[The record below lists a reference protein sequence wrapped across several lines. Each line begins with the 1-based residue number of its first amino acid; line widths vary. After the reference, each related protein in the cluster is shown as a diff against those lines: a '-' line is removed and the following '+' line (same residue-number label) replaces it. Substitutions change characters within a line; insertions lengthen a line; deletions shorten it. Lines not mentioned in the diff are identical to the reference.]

1 MQDLPKSQ
9 GELKCRGTEAG
20 DVNVGTK
27 HHGPVLRLLMEKK
40 VTETN

>member
-1 MQDLPKSQ
+1 MQELPKLQ

-27 HHGPVLRLLMEKK
+27 YFVNIGTKH
-40 VTETN
+40 